1 MASRHLVARDSHL
14 PTNTTEPPGPGPLTA
29 PPETT
34 SIQTLELLARR
45 QVCLTPNHFVK
56 NALSAAS
63 KKSEPQ
69 AIGEAATYGIVVE
82 AALAP
87 DFA

>member
-1 MASRHLVARDSHL
+1 
-14 PTNTTEPPGPGPLTA
+14 
-29 PPETT
+29 
-34 SIQTLELLARR
+34 LELLARR